1 MSSEN
6 ALYNPI
12 FNDAWEQ
19 FSLHEL
25 AGWKNGIAFRNNYFC
40 NEGKPVIKIA
50 ELKNGISDQTKYS
63 DQTFDSAYYLT
74 KKDLL
79 FSWSGSPETSI
90 DVFWYDLPDGWLNQH
105 IFKVTPFDKVTKDYM
120 FYVLKYLKPIFIE
133 IAKNKQTTGLG
144 HVTMTD
150 LKNILV
156 RIPKNNEQR
165 AIAATLSALDDKIE
179 LNNRINKTLE
189 EMAQTLFKQW
199 FVDFEFPDENGLPN
213 KSAGGEMVES
223 ELGLIP
229 KGWKV
234 GELDQVIEI
243 YDSQRIPLAGN
254 VRSGRKGIYPYYG
267 AASIMD
273 YIDTWIFD
281 GIYLLLA
288 EDGSVVTANDGPVL
302 QYAWGKFWV
311 NNHAH
316 VLQGKNG
323 FSVEQLLLLL
333 QRVNVRPYIT
343 GAVQLKINQ
352 ANLKR
357 IPVVI
362 PTQDICLN
370 FNKVIEKQFAM
381 IRDNINETNILGIL
395 RDALL
400 PKLMSGEIRV
410 AIEEVAADV

>member
-1 MSSEN
+1 MSSDWN
-6 ALYNPI
+6 DSVLSDVIDFNPK
-12 FNDAWEQ
+12 E
-19 FSLHEL
+19 EL
-25 AGWKNGIAFRNNYFC
+25 KK
-40 NEGKPVIKIA
+40 GKTAKKIA
-50 ELKNGISDQTKYS
+50 MEEL
-63 DQTFDSAYYLT
+63 
-74 KKDLL
+74 
-79 FSWSGSPETSI
+79 
-90 DVFWYDLPDGWLNQH
+90 H
-105 IFKVTPFDKVTKDYM
+105 PFDKKVNGFTLAEYSGGAKFRNGDTLLARITPCLENGKTAYVDILEKD
-120 FYVLKYLKPIFIE
+120 E
-133 IAKNKQTTGLG
+133 IAFGSTEFIVMRAKTGITDEAFIYYLATSPAFRA
-144 HVTMTD
+144 VAIQSMTGTSGRQRVQNN
-150 LKNILV
+150 LLENAV
-156 RIPKNNEQR
+156 FRIPTLPEQR

-189 EMAQTLFKQW
+189 EMAQALFKQW
-199 FVDFEFPDENGLPN
+199 FVDFEFPDENGQPY
-213 KSAGGEMVES
+213 KSSGGEMEES
-223 ELGLIP
+223 ELGPIP

-267 AASIMD
+267 AATIMD

-281 GIYLLLA
+281 GVYLLLA

-362 PTQDICLN
+362 PAQDICLN

-410 AIEEVAADV
+410 PIEEVAADV